1 MSIEQIKQIYSEK
14 LMSLSDE
21 TLKKLL
27 GDDYNSLIEYDEWI
41 RSNSKK
47 IEKEWKKEYKKI
59 INQIFEFRKENEDF
73 ARERRIEYL
82 ENLIVELSKKIEKEL
97 EYQQRMIDNDVPF
110 WFRSLSNDR
119 LKRMIKEYKGLKNS
133 LYFLKNNKNQN
144 GITPEMIVR
153 AREYPID
160 NLIEV
165 GKNMMALCPFHSDKN
180 PSMYVKNNFYYC
192 FGCGASGDVIDLAMK
207 LWGISFPEAVKKLST
222 G

>member
-1 MSIEQIKQIYSEK
+1 MIEQIYSEK
-14 LMSLSDE
+14 LMSLSDK
-21 TLKKLL
+21 TFKKLL

-59 INQIFEFRKENEDF
+59 IDNIFEFVKENEEF

-119 LKRMIKEYKGLKNS
+119 LKKMIKEYKKLKIS

-153 AREYPID
+153 AREYPIN
-160 NLIEV
+160 NLIDV
-165 GKNMMALCPFHSDKN
+165 GKNMMALCLFHSDNK